1 MVVCGIVVSL
11 QYQNNNNNSAL
22 PITVKG
28 QYMKATFIIY
38 KIERFTFKNEVVFET
53 SDKIA
58 ANAKYR
64 ELNVSLTA
72 DSDHSYLMQ
81 VR

>member
-1 MVVCGIVVSL
+1 
-11 QYQNNNNNSAL
+11 
-22 PITVKG
+22 
-28 QYMKATFIIY
+28 MKATFIIY